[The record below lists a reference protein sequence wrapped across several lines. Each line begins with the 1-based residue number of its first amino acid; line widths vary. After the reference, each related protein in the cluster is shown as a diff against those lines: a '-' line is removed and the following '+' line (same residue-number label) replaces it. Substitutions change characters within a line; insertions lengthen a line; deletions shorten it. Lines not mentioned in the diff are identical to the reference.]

1 MANTYYHTPRTC
13 NTELSLTIHVLDAGR
28 KLLLKAA
35 RARVTAIGEVEY
47 LPEQYRFAYS
57 FIGTSTH
64 SGVTGVAPV

>member
-1 MANTYYHTPRTC
+1 M
-13 NTELSLTIHVLDAGR
+13 LDAGR